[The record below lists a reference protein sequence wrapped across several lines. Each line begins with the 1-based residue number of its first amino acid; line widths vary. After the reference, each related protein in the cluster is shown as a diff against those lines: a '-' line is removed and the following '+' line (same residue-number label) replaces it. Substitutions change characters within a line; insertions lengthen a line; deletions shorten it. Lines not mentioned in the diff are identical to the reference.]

1 VENTEKVAEILGNGP
16 DRPPR
21 QVPHWAKGAAAV
33 LVVIGAVAYQVRD
46 GGGDGEPRPVASSVP
61 SATPSPLQPPVA
73 AGPDAHVGK
82 GETPGLMIDRLPKGG
97 LVNRVDRTAAQG
109 PWSVTVRR
117 TDGSLGRHS
126 AVVTFPVPKP
136 VDRGGP
142 FLWPLGGD
150 FARIRG
156 DLSFAELKAIAD
168 ATVVRDGRP
177 VVRPPKGFRVVSS
190 ARYWSTEL
198 HETRYRTMDLHEGG
212 SLGGGLT
219 FTGVTRGGW
228 FEDELY
234 LAGAEYVGSV
244 HGKPAVASVQV
255 GGNGGIAWEPSAGV
269 VAFIGYSGDQFGHA
283 SIEALLRLGVRSVLV
298 PERDW
303 RDHDPQRVDQPHD

>member
-1 VENTEKVAEILGNGP
+1 
-16 DRPPR
+16 
-21 QVPHWAKGAAAV
+21 
-33 LVVIGAVAYQVRD
+33 VAYQVRD
-46 GGGDGEPRPVASSVP
+46 DDGDHRPEPVA
-61 SATPSPLQPPVA
+61 SATPSTTPSPLHPPVT
-73 AGPDAHVGK
+73 AGPDAPVGK
-82 GETPGLMIDRLPKGG
+82 DETPGLLIDGSTSAL
-97 LVNRVDRTAAQG
+97 LNRVDRTAPKG

-126 AVVTFPVPKP
+126 AVVTFPVPKA
-136 VDRGGP
+136 VDQGGP
-142 FLWPLGGD
+142 FLWPLGGG

-168 ATVVRDGRP
+168 ATAVRGGRP

-190 ARYWSTEL
+190 ARYWSSEVR
-198 HETRYRTMDLHEGG
+198 EARYESRDLGESGTIDA
-212 SLGGGLT
+212 GLT

-234 LAGAEYVGSV
+234 LAGSEYAGSV

-269 VAFIGYSGDQFGHA
+269 VAYIGYSGGQFGRA
-283 SIEALLRLGVRSVLV
+283 PIEALLRLGARSVLV
-298 PERDW
+298 SEKDW
-303 RDHDPQRVDQPHD
+303 RDLHPEHVDQPHD